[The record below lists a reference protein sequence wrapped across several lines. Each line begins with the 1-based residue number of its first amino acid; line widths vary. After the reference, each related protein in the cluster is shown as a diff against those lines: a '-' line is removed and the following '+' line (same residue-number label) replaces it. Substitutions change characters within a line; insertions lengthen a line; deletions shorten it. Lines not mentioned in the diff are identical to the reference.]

1 MGIQDLE
8 IKFSLNSTLFHG
20 FNLDRQLL
28 KRRII
33 KQLNYQCI
41 YLLRVNKTFFTVILR
56 EKLINWVCQNCL
68 GNLTNGN
75 ILNKEIPLKINTA

>member
-41 YLLRVNKTFFTVILR
+41 YLLRVNKTFYCNPTR
-56 EKLINWVCQNCL
+56 EAYQL
-68 GNLTNGN
+68 GLPE
-75 ILNKEIPLKINTA
+75 LFR